1 MKTSPTPAG
10 RAMHSR
16 TAPGRSAQQ
25 ADGFLGALYER
36 HGSVLLRFAA
46 RLLDGDWHRAEDI
59 VQEVAFR
66 AWQRAD
72 ELDPTTNALRPW
84 LFTVVRNLVIDV
96 HRSRKARPPEADAA
110 DIPLSPVPDGVD
122 RTLTRQVVVAAM
134 RELAPCHREVLV
146 HVYYMGRSLPQTAR
160 LLGVPPGTVKSRMY
174 HATRAL
180 REGLNSR
187 GLTAA

>member
-1 MKTSPTPAG
+1 
-10 RAMHSR
+10 MHSR

-36 HGSVLLRFAA
+36 HGSVLLGFAA

-72 ELDPTTNALRPW
+72 DLDPTTNALRPW

-96 HRSRKARPPEADAA
+96 HRSRKARPLEADAA
-110 DIPLSPVPDGVD
+110 DIPLSSVPDGVD

-134 RELAPCHREVLV
+134 RDLAPYHREVLV
-146 HVYYMGRSLPQTAR
+146 HVYYMGRSLPQTAK